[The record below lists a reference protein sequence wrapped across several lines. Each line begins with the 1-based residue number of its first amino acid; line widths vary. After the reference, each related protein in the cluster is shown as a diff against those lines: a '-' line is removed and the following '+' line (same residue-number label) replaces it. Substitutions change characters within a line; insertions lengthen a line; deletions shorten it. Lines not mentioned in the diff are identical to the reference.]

1 MSRDCLMYAV
11 SVIALILTLQDGVV
25 MWYEA
30 ALLIL
35 FYIIYI
41 AVMYWNDIMSHKAR
55 TLMSKLRRQSR
66 VRPYRERVE
75 ITPLLA
81 TPNGHKPNGYHTN
94 GLSTVVEMENRLY
107 PLLEETEGK
116 SFIKHRQIYCAPLE
130 IIASKFIY
138 NDDRRRLSKLFCR
151 FACFLQ

>member
-1 MSRDCLMYAV
+1 MDWWPVSRDCLMYAV

-30 ALLIL
+30 ALLVL

-81 TPNGHKPNGYHTN
+81 NSNGRKSNGYQTN
-94 GLSTVVEMENRLY
+94 GKSTVIEMENRLY
-107 PLLEETEGK
+107 PLLEEAEGK
-116 SFIKHRQIYCAPLE
+116 
-130 IIASKFIY
+130 
-138 NDDRRRLSKLFCR
+138 KLIR
-151 FACFLQ
+151 KPANL

>member
-1 MSRDCLMYAV
+1 MYAV
-11 SVIALILTLQDGVV
+11 SVVALILTLQDGVV

-30 ALLIL
+30 ALLVFL
-35 FYIIYI
+35 YIVYI
-41 AVMYWNDIMSHKAR
+41 AVMYWNEIMSHKAR

-81 TPNGHKPNGYHTN
+81 TSNGHKPNGYHTN
-94 GLSTVVEMENRLY
+94 GKSTVVEMENRLY

-116 SFIKHRQIYCAPLE
+116 AFMKSGRIMSPINFMNQ
-130 IIASKFIY
+130 
-138 NDDRRRLSKLFCR
+138 
-151 FACFLQ
+151 